1 MAERAVISYDEGET
15 WSDEYI
21 LDDRIN
27 MEKQRDMGYP
37 ATVEL
42 SDGSLLT
49 LYYQALPDDWHTSIL
64 YTKWRIEE

>member
-1 MAERAVISYDEGET
+1 MISLDGGKSWDADHVIYVNGKG
-15 WSDEYI
+15 W
-21 LDDRIN
+21 
-27 MEKQRDMGYP
+27 DMGYP

-64 YTKWRIEE
+64 YTKWRLEK